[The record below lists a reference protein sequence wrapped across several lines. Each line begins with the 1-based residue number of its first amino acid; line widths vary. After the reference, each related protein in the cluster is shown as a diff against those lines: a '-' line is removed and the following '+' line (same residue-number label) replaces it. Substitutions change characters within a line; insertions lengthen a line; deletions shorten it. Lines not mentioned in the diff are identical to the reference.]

1 MYILKKIINL
11 NNTILFSILIVSV
24 FLGINNIIE
33 EEKINI
39 TNQKLLGDELIV
51 DGDYE
56 ELTIYSSAYLLGKQG
71 EFENAIEKYNML
83 LKKFPN
89 TNKIDVV
96 YFNIAT
102 NYLQDALTKPLS
114 DDGML
119 TIENFQKLQSSV
131 IAYEK
136 VLQLNPYNEL
146 AKFNLSIL
154 YSSMPKEPSTI
165 ISEQAIQELSNI
177 PIGLP

>member
-1 MYILKKIINL
+1 VYILKKIINL

-24 FLGINNIIE
+24 FLGINNMIE
-33 EEKINI
+33 GEKITV
-39 TNQKLLGDELIV
+39 TNQKLLGDELII

-154 YSSMPKEPSTI
+154 YSSMPKEPSKI
-165 ISEQAIQELSNI
+165 ISEQAVQELSNI